1 MNEDS
6 LQPNSIPQLSSP
18 TTSTYQP
25 FVPDVD
31 FEQPI
36 NDNLDAKDR
45 ENQPLLGRMDHAP
58 GYNNFPG
65 KKNII
70 RYIKY
75 YFIVPTSN

>member
-6 LQPNSIPQLSSP
+6 LQPNGISQQPSP

-58 GYNNFPG
+58 GYNHFPG
-65 KKNII
+65 KKN
-70 RYIKY
+70 
-75 YFIVPTSN
+75 